1 MECGAFPFKRQ
12 NPSKCM
18 FDSNPLA
25 DSLPEPL
32 KPTASSTDLDQR
44 LGLYRVFLKLY
55 EHHRELLDEILDLE
69 NTDSRHRMRGVWQY
83 IQGGVQN
90 GQAYL
95 VTNLLKNKTQLLIQP
110 QQAWIIGRDRQAG
123 VCVHDKRLSR
133 RHAMIQYVENHGFYL
148 VDLNS
153 TNGTYLNGEA
163 VRRPMLLKDG
173 DRIRLGS
180 LSFIFFVCSN
190 ALTLEAVPAEL
201 LNQTNF
207 SNADCTPVP
216 TATDESSLPLT
227 EIPNWDEP
235 LPDNDKETFLFL
247 KSSAPKEQP
256 SYPATPDLSRGQKD
270 EILDRFLNR

>member
-1 MECGAFPFKRQ
+1 
-12 NPSKCM
+12 M

-25 DSLPEPL
+25 DLPL
-32 KPTASSTDLDQR
+32 NSTANSSDLDQR

-69 NTDSRHRMRGVWQY
+69 NTDSRHRVRGVWQY
-83 IQGGVQN
+83 VQGGIRD

-95 VTNLLKNKTQLLIQP
+95 VTNLLKNQTQLLIQP

-123 VCVHDKRLSR
+123 VCVQDKRLSR
-133 RHAMIQYVENHGFYL
+133 RHAMIRYVHNQGFYL

-163 VRRPMLLKDG
+163 VRRPVLLKDG

-180 LSFIFFVCSN
+180 LSFIFFVCST
-190 ALTLEAVPAEL
+190 ALTLEAVSTEL

-207 SNADCTPVP
+207 SQAEPITSQASLEEGNLSL
-216 TATDESSLPLT
+216 TDIPGWDDPLA
-227 EIPNWDEP
+227 E
-235 LPDNDKETFLFL
+235 NDKETSLFL
-247 KSSAPKEQP
+247 KPPVSTEPPSHPAPPE
-256 SYPATPDLSRGQKD
+256 LSPGQKD